1 MHLKSPEWRGGP
13 QPCNLPPPPKFHW
26 ELGRW
31 MIFSLRMRSWWGYS
45 SLIYSA
51 GNCPWENSGKVF
63 SFEFGIVTT
72 ILFIF
77 QLIISFSSTVN
88 REDLAQG
95 FTEQNG
101 FYQSSSVSPSR
112 ATVPMSE
119 ALTLDPLE
127 QLRHPLPKSVR
138 GTEGSSVLWDALL
151 RPQERNQRGL
161 RRSTRS
167 AFLYLNPNVNL
178 LMCAFHLD
186 SREPYHH
193 CLCRLRKQPS
203 ALPPVYLFIFSVWF
217 WFFAGEQARV
227 TSISSWPFQQYT
239 LPVSNCSALNFLD
252 STETAGRPAFSSDSL
267 PLLLL
272 PSMMGGALFLRFIHP
287 KFQETWHFLSSSY
300 SKPDRLTFPS
310 CLQIRAFSWL
320 YFTSLSGFVTTVYPF
335 SSLVHSYDY
344 FFYVVN
350 ERL

>member
-1 MHLKSPEWRGGP
+1 MVHNHATCLHHLSSIENLGGEWFSVYVWGHDEATLLSYTQLETVPEKT
-13 QPCNLPPPPKFHW
+13 L
-26 ELGRW
+26 
-31 MIFSLRMRSWWGYS
+31 
-45 SLIYSA
+45 
-51 GNCPWENSGKVF
+51 
-63 SFEFGIVTT
+63 GIVTT

-112 ATVPMSE
+112 ATVQMSE

-127 QLRHPLPKSVR
+127 QLRHPLFKSMR

-151 RPQERNQRGL
+151 QPQERNQRGL
-161 RRSTRS
+161 RRSIRS
-167 AFLYLNPNVNL
+167 AFLYFNPSVNL
-178 LMCAFHLD
+178 LTCTFHLD
-186 SREPYHH
+186 SCEPHHH
-193 CLCRLRKQPS
+193 CQCRVRKQPT
-203 ALPPVYLFIFSVWF
+203 AMPPVYLFTFSVWF
-217 WFFAGEQARV
+217 WFFVGEQARV

-239 LPVSNCSALNFLD
+239 LPVSNCPALNFLD

-272 PSMMGGALFLRFIHP
+272 PSMMGSALFLRFIHP
-287 KFQETWHFLSSSY
+287 KFQETSHFLSSSY

-320 YFTSLSGFVTTVYPF
+320 LHIPFWFCHYSLSLFQSG
-335 SSLVHSYDY
+335 SLIWLFLLCSKWKTLIS
-344 FFYVVN
+344 
-350 ERL
+350 RLLL